1 MRKPRVTRGIRNVK
15 LLLWNMVML
24 HGRSTGLQK
33 SSVKKQV
40 LAMLL
45 FRLGSTSKQLTANF
59 LFIQVDKM
67 SKDVGWL
74 MEQPVRSACQTG
86 L

>member
-1 MRKPRVTRGIRNVK
+1 
-15 LLLWNMVML
+15 
-24 HGRSTGLQK
+24 
-33 SSVKKQV
+33 
-40 LAMLL
+40 MLL
-45 FRLGSTSKQLTANF
+45 FRLGYIQTIDGQF

>member
-1 MRKPRVTRGIRNVK
+1 MTDDCSNTMNRVVK
-15 LLLWNMVML
+15 
-24 HGRSTGLQK
+24 
-33 SSVKKQV
+33 VKTLI

-45 FRLGSTSKQLTANF
+45 IRLGFTSKQLTANF
-59 LFIQVDKM
+59 MFIQVDKM

-86 L
+86 V